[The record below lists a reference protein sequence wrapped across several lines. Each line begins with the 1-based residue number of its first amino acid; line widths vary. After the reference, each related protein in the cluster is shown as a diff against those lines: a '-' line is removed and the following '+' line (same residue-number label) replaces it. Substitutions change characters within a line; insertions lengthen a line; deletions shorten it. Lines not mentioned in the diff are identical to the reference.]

1 MNESEFNELAEAT
14 IEAVELALDD
24 VDDDIDYELGGGVLT
39 VKFVNGSSMVFS
51 RQPPVQQLW
60 LATKSGGYHF
70 QYDAEASDW
79 RDTRSG
85 ELFQP
90 FVIAEMQAQGGVSLT
105 L

>member
-14 IEAVELALDD
+14 IEGIELALDD

-39 VKFVNGSSMVFS
+39 VKFTNGSSMVFS

-70 QYDAEASDW
+70 RYDTEASDW

-90 FVIAEMQAQGGVSLT
+90 FVIAEMQDQGGVSLI